1 MTAVIMSKATSSSS
15 SVRDLIR
22 SSAKGASAG
31 EKTPPEPLE
40 VMRRL
45 VSEVNGLSGLALEVN
60 DQGFCEMESTEAMPI
75 SVTLHDENSSLLLT
89 ALIVASEGAP
99 SPERMRKLLEINAYG
114 ADTLGGWLGLIPD
127 TGFAVYHF
135 EWRRFQT
142 SDGETLSKLLNTFI
156 NHAHH
161 LRDRVT
167 QEA

>member
-1 MTAVIMSKATSSSS
+1 MVAVIMSKAASSSS
-15 SVRDLIR
+15 SVRDLIH
-22 SSAKGASAG
+22 SSAKGASTG

-45 VSEVNGLSGLALEVN
+45 VNEVNGLSGLALEVN
-60 DQGFCEMESTEAMPI
+60 EQGACQMESTEGMPI
-75 SVTLHDENSSLLLT
+75 TVTLHDNNTSLLLT
-89 ALIVASEGAP
+89 ALIAESDGTP
-99 SPERMRKLLEINAYG
+99 SPERMRKLLEINAFG
-114 ADTLGGWLGLIPD
+114 SDTLGGWLGLIPD

-161 LRDRVT
+161 LRDRVA
-167 QEA
+167 EAA